1 MTIAN
6 DTAETRSL
14 AALYL
19 LAGRSLLTSSPEEL
33 KAVFE
38 DAEEALPSSARE
50 PWRAALQIGNQDLE
64 QEYVRLFLSPDHAAC
79 LPWQSVYADP
89 PQLLGDAHHAALAWY
104 RRHGMEPSRDHEPA
118 DHAGL
123 LLSFYGTLVASGARP
138 SELALFRRQHLDWL
152 TGFSTKLAAA
162 TRIPL
167 YRLAA
172 DLIRALVEDPEAAS

>member
-1 MTIAN
+1 MTIAQ
-6 DTAETRSL
+6 DTAETRNL

-19 LAGRSLLTSSPEEL
+19 LAGRSLLTSSPQEL
-33 KAVFE
+33 KAVLD

-50 PWRAALQIGNQDLE
+50 PWRAALQIGSQDLE
-64 QEYVRLFLSPDHAAC
+64 KEYVRLFLSPDHAAC

-104 RRHGMEPSRDHEPA
+104 RRCGMEPSRENEPA

-123 LLSFYGTLVASGARP
+123 LLSFYGTLVASGAAP
-138 SELALFRRQHLDWL
+138 SELALFRRQHLHWL
-152 TGFSTKLAAA
+152 AGFSRKLEAAA
-162 TRIPL
+162 RIPL

-172 DLIRALVEDPEAAS
+172 ELIHALVQDPEVAP